1 MAMFPVNQNVQFF
14 TPTTAEIAEL
24 KKTANTSTLLKKDGG
39 KVFFTA
45 TSGKHQH
52 TTDPITVKNGG
63 FIKYVAEADMEHT
76 PVRITITYDTN
87 VSSTPVNGEV
97 YGIYINQKGYHTLGE
112 RSYMELGAEVRY
124 GSKFNF
130 DANSTLS
137 VTAGEQVINSVKLLM
152 VALAQAFERNL
163 GSDKDLYTIGC
174 TATAVT
180 ITEKKQS
187 WLQGLEQSEHLIL
200 ETSDIHLSSV
210 TINTIDRDDW
220 ATVTTPKEFNTSTA
234 YAVGDEVIYQGDIY
248 TTSTAHSA
256 GAWNSSDFTKVADSI
271 VNSEDIAD
279 MEWFYLG
286 EHGDTQRLMGYP
298 YANRATISGEIYNIK
313 SNNATGYDLIYIH
326 HAYVGN
332 GTFVQKSEKDIMIA
346 VPADADSN
354 AGGLNIA
361 KAIEAALTGES
372 ATLTSAGGMVTF

>member
-14 TPTTAEIAEL
+14 TPTAAEIAEL
-24 KKTANTSTLLKKDGG
+24 KKTANTSTLLKKNGG

-45 TSGKHQH
+45 TSGKYQH

-63 FIKYVAEADMEHT
+63 FIKYVAEADMEYKPKT
-76 PVRITITYDTN
+76 ATITYDSN
-87 VSSTPVNGEV
+87 VSATPVNGEV

-124 GSKFNF
+124 GSKFSF

-137 VTAGEQVINSVKLLM
+137 VNPGEQVINSVKLLM

-180 ITEKKQS
+180 ITEKEQS
-187 WLQGLEQSEHLIL
+187 WLQGLEQNEHLIL
-200 ETSDIHLSSV
+200 EASDIHLSNV
-210 TINTIDRDDW
+210 TINTLDRDDW
-220 ATVTTPKEFNTSTA
+220 ATVAMSEGTGIK
-234 YAVGDEVIYQGDIY
+234 
-248 TTSTAHSA
+248 
-256 GAWNSSDFTKVADSI
+256 NSK
-271 VNSEDIAD
+271 DIAD

-286 EHGDTQRLMGYP
+286 EHGDQQRLMGYP

-313 SNNATGYDLIYIH
+313 ANNSTGYDLIYIH

-372 ATLTSAGGMVTF
+372 ATLTSTGGMVTF